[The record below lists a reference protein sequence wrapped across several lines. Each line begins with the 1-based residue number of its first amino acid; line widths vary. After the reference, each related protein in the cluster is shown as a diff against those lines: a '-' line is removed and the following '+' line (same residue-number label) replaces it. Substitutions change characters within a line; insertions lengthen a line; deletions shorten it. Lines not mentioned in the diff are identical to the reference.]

1 MFLDDALTGY
11 WLEKSRDLSPHTV
24 RDYTLTFTRL
34 RAFLGP
40 STTIEG
46 VSPDDLRRFLDDVQ
60 AEHELSAKTLAN
72 VWIALSSLWSWAEK
86 ELRIPHA
93 LRGRID
99 RPRYRRPPILPYD
112 RHEVLALITATAE
125 TSGWDSVNGKRTR
138 SQRPTHLRDRA
149 ILLTLVDTGIRAQE
163 LCDLTVA
170 DYDPRRSQLHIRFGK
185 GRKARYVYLGQ
196 AAHKAIWRY
205 LATRPGASGEHPLF
219 ATRTDTHL
227 DRNALRHMI
236 ERCAQRA
243 GVPHAGVHRFRH
255 TFAVNFLRNGGN
267 VLELQAL
274 LGHEKLDTINIY
286 ATLAQ
291 VDLQQAQKRASPA
304 DNWRL

>member
-11 WLEKSRDLSPHTV
+11 WLDKQRDLSPHTV
-24 RDYTLTFTRL
+24 RDYSLTFARL
-34 RAFLGP
+34 RAFLGAGAR
-40 STTIEG
+40 IEAIT
-46 VSPDDLRRFLDDVQ
+46 PDDLRRFLDDVQ
-60 AEHELSAKTLAN
+60 AEHDLGAKTLAN
-72 VWIALSSLWSWAEK
+72 TWIALSSLWTWAEK
-86 ELRIPHA
+86 ELHIPHC
-93 LRGRID
+93 LRGRVD
-99 RPRYRRPPILPYD
+99 RPRYRRPPVLPYD
-112 RHEVLALITATAE
+112 RHEVLALVTATAYAA
-125 TSGWDSVNGKRTR
+125 GWDSINGKRAVA
-138 SQRPTHLRDRA
+138 SRPTAQRDRA

-170 DYDPRRSQLHIRFGK
+170 DYDPRRAQLHVRQGK

-196 AAHKAIWRY
+196 AAHKAIWKY
-205 LATRPGASGEHPLF
+205 LATRPGAAGDQPLF
-219 ATRTDTHL
+219 ATRTATHL

-274 LGHEKLDTINIY
+274 LGHEKLDTIHIY
-286 ATLAQ
+286 ASLAQ

-304 DNWRL
+304 DNWQL